1 MLSIQCR
8 HTHIVYDL
16 VWSSIATRRGD
27 IYSVAIAVL
36 SWFNGCQLVNNVK
49 LHMRIE
55 EGCGTMQFSSTSDT
69 FFSCPA
75 VLFQMRFWRI
85 AFIYSP
91 VAPTVTS
98 ITMLS
103 LLLDNLKNKLR
114 PISRCTENQTEMV
127 NGKLFMYCWWW
138 WPICGYHTTYRRKC
152 ILYDST
158 LYVSLN
164 LHAIKNVQFS
174 LPLKI

>member
-103 LLLDNLKNKLR
+103 LLLENLKNKLR

-138 WPICGYHTTYRRKC
+138 WPEWLFVATIQPIDVNAYSTTPR
-152 ILYDST
+152 ST
-158 LYVSLN
+158 CLWTCM
-164 LHAIKNVQFS
+164 
-174 LPLKI
+174 PLKMFNFPFR